1 MRHIRLIPSMECII
15 GRDISAGSF
24 LLFIR
29 FDHQSTAARSNH
41 DIAGTRRMR
50 RFPSDEPLQY
60 SHRKHQ
66 KSEHARPR
74 LEPRPIPGH
83 QTALHRPN
91 DSTRMYTAK

>member
-1 MRHIRLIPSMECII
+1 MRHIRLIPSMERII

-24 LLFIR
+24 LLSIR

-41 DIAGTRRMR
+41 NIAGTRRIR
-50 RFPSDEPLQY
+50 RFPSDEPLQC

-74 LEPRPIPGH
+74 LKPRPIPGH
-83 QTALHRPN
+83 QAVLHRPN
-91 DSTRMYTAK
+91 DGTRMYTAK